1 MNDEIEV
8 SQPLG
13 SLIDE
18 EEANT
23 ILKERCYD
31 EALNEVNNMRL
42 ARLLTLIQVDPNTM
56 KQIEALIEAK
66 AQHKYEELP
75 DIGDM
80 YT

>member
-1 MNDEIEV
+1 M
-8 SQPLG
+8 SH
-13 SLIDE
+13 
-18 EEANT
+18 EANT